1 MNRTSFQQLS
11 NEVQIAIDTV
21 NRDEL
26 DRLDYGVQQA
36 LADGV
41 INLPQA
47 AELTQDMLVG
57 TDMMQRAGLT
67 DEQVSLLPQE
77 FLYAS
82 QD

>member
-1 MNRTSFQQLS
+1 MNHTPFQQLS
-11 NEVQIAIDTV
+11 NEVQIAIDTG

-26 DRLDYGVQQA
+26 DRLDYEVQQA

-47 AELTQDMLVG
+47 AELTQDILVG
-57 TDMMQRAGLT
+57 TDMMQRDGLT

>member
-1 MNRTSFQQLS
+1 MNRTPLQQLS
-11 NEVQIAIDTV
+11 NEVQIAIDTG

>member
-1 MNRTSFQQLS
+1 MNRTPFQQLS
-11 NEVQIAIDTV
+11 NEVQIAIDTG

-26 DRLDYGVQQA
+26 DRLDYEVQQA

-47 AELTQDMLVG
+47 AELTQDLLVG
-57 TDMMQRAGLT
+57 TDMMQRDGLT

>member
-26 DRLDYGVQQA
+26 DRLDYEVQQA

>member
-1 MNRTSFQQLS
+1 MNRTPFQQLS
-11 NEVQIAIDTV
+11 NEVQIAIDTG

-26 DRLDYGVQQA
+26 DRLDYEVQQA

-47 AELTQDMLVG
+47 AELTQDILVG
-57 TDMMQRAGLT
+57 TDMMQRDGLT